1 MSYAFVYVLNN
12 ESMPGIYKIG
22 YTTKSPKQRAVELS
36 SKTSVPL
43 PYEVVCYGEL
53 QYASHFEQELH
64 KLYDDKRVNQSR
76 EFFELSYVE
85 VWELSLNIK
94 SSCENFT
101 RCQELDI
108 IFNHYLTKEEKNGT
122 N

>member
-1 MSYAFVYVLNN
+1 
-12 ESMPGIYKIG
+12 
-22 YTTKSPKQRAVELS
+22 
-36 SKTSVPL
+36 
-43 PYEVVCYGEL
+43 
-53 QYASHFEQELH
+53 LH

-76 EFFELSYVE
+76 EFFELSHVE

-108 IFNHYLTKEEKNGT
+108 IYNHYLTEEEKNGT